1 MPIFSRRFSL
11 WTRLYERMLLEPTPD
26 ARVTPMVSEVVVP
39 ILDADAL
46 LQTPT
51 LPATELLNL
60 TPSQGYVAGFTVPAG
75 EEWELIYGRRGGS
88 TGGSEVQVDISGVR
102 ISATTDGT
110 SSEIFNLRNIILRVG
125 DSVGMS
131 ATNNGADSGVSLLIL
146 YNTRDLT

>member
-1 MPIFSRRFSL
+1 VPIFSRRFSL

-51 LPATELLNL
+51 LPATVSLDL
-60 TPSQGYVAGFTVPAG
+60 TPSQGYVVGFTVPAG
-75 EEWELIYGRRGGS
+75 EEWELIYGRRS
-88 TGGSEVQVDISGVR
+88 ASAGGSEVQVNIAGVR

-110 SSEIFNLRNIILRVG
+110 TTEIFNLRDIILRED
-125 DSVGMS
+125 DSIGMS
-131 ATNNGADSGVSLLIL
+131 ATNNASDSGVSLIIL